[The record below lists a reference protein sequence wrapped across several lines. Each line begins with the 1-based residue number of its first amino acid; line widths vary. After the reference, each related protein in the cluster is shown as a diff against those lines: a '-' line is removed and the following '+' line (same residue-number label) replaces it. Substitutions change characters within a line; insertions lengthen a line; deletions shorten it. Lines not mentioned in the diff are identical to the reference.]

1 MNYTD
6 QQLREALLKAHQD
19 GNEVAA
25 KAIAERLNNQRVSA
39 VKESE
44 RGNMQRRWEA
54 LGQTDPLFPPKEAE
68 NMSGLQRAGA
78 ALDYGLENVAYG
90 TAQLA
95 SHLIPGVDSSGIDE
109 AVRDRESAWELGGLS
124 DYPGATVARIAG
136 EVGGYAAP
144 GGAAVRAARAF
155 PLSGAVA
162 PTIEGAAAGTAEA
175 LTMPATSDNYWQEK
189 GAQAA
194 TGAGI
199 GGTLSAGLQAATGAG
214 ETVANTARRATN
226 LPGELAGRPANAQAT
241 QRGNQLAQETGVDLT
256 PAQRSES
263 RALKFL
269 EQRARESIF
278 STSRVAESDLVRAN
292 QFQNYVQNIAGDVN
306 SAEFAN
312 NLQGNV
318 TNFVRDLAAQR
329 SKTGRQMYGEIDRLA
344 QGQPV
349 VRPTNLQAELDS
361 IIAEAGTIEG
371 GDVVRAAAQAR
382 KMQSTLGRHA
392 EGTQNL
398 IELPPGASREAR
410 KFAEQL
416 QKERELAAQG
426 YTAQEALRRLQNYS
440 PYSKGTVFDDVSKG
454 YDEVLKRR
462 VYGALMKDMEE
473 TAAQGGTLGDMVK
486 QANAQ
491 WRAYSQKIDAI
502 HQSAL
507 GKMVGEEFA
516 TDLLNFNKVPPERV
530 MDQFMSLRPS
540 QAQYVAKFMSE
551 NMPDQLPRLRGAIL
565 QDAIAAAREVSAT
578 GGTSLEMNPGGF
590 LRALGLTG
598 NKRGGEAMQRLM
610 HLFGGEG
617 SESWGQMSR
626 AIDVARRLAD
636 VSGKNFS
643 GTSQANQ
650 FYELVRAFGGHLTS
664 ALKSMG
670 STALEAAGLR
680 RIADSMDP
688 ASALFGNLSPRPLIQ
703 APRLLKGAP
712 VPASVLGTPA
722 AIGWDQAQQ

>member
-44 RGNMQRRWEA
+44 RGNMQRRWDA

-344 QGQPV
+344 GGSKVVQP
-349 VRPTNLQAELDS
+349 RNLYDELS
-361 IIAEAGTIEG
+361 AIIKEAGSQEG
-371 GDVVRAAAQAR
+371 GDIVSAAKQAR
-382 KMQSTLGRHA
+382 QMLETID
-392 EGTQNL
+392 N
-398 IELPPGASREAR
+398 
-410 KFAEQL
+410 
-416 QKERELAAQG
+416 QG
-426 YTAQEALRRLQNYS
+426 GYSAQEALSRLQNYS

-516 TDLLNFNKVPPERV
+516 ADLLNFNKVPPERV

-670 STALEAAGLR
+670 STTLEAAGLR